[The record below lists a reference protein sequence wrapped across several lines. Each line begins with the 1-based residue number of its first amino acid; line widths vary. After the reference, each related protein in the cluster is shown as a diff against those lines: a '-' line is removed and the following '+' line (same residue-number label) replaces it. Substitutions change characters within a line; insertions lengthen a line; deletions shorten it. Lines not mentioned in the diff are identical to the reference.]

1 MTEQHEPQRSAG
13 RRPGARSEGAVEMV
27 DDDRALARLVATL
40 RSEPEYALDTEFM
53 AEKTYYP
60 QLCLLQLAW
69 PGGVALVDPF
79 ACDVRALAPLL
90 GEPATMVTH
99 AGGADLPIVER
110 ACGARPSRLFDTQLA
125 AGFVGLGQPS
135 LVSLVQAVLDVRLDK
150 GDQLSDWTR
159 RPLPASARRYA
170 AGDVAHLLPLAAA
183 LRAQIE
189 ELGRTDWLAAETELL
204 LRTPGRDADPDT
216 AWWRIKGARSLR
228 GSRAC
233 VAQAVAAWRERRAQ
247 ETDRPG
253 RFVMSDLALAAIV
266 QRPPSTLD
274 DLARIR
280 GAGSLPR
287 AVGRAVLEAVAQG
300 EAMDRA
306 QLREPPRHGDD
317 PALDAAVGLLAG
329 WTAQIAAGERVDAR
343 LLATREDVKA
353 VVNGRPSRLDDG
365 WRAAMVGE
373 DLHALVHG
381 DAVIRL
387 VGGGRRLSLERLPD
401 RSG

>member
-1 MTEQHEPQRSAG
+1 
-13 RRPGARSEGAVEMV
+13 VERIG
-27 DDDRALARLVATL
+27 DDRVLARVVETL
-40 RSEPEYALDTEFM
+40 RSEPEYGLDTEFM

-60 QLCLLQLAW
+60 QLCLVQLAW
-69 PGGVALVDPF
+69 PGGVVLVDPF
-79 ACDVRALAPLL
+79 ACDVRALAPVLD
-90 GEPATMVTH
+90 EPATMVTH
-99 AGGADLPIVER
+99 AGGADVPIIER
-110 ACGARPSRLFDTQLA
+110 ACGARPRRLFDTQLA

-135 LVSLVQAVLDVRLDK
+135 LVSLVHSVLDVRLDK
-150 GDQLSDWTR
+150 GDQLADWTR
-159 RPLPASARRYA
+159 RPLPASARQYA
-170 AGDVAHLLPLAAA
+170 AADVAHLLPLAAS
-183 LRAQIE
+183 LRTRIE
-189 ELGRTDWLAAETELL
+189 QLGRVEWVAAETDLL

-228 GSRAC
+228 GRRAC

-247 ETDRPG
+247 ETDRPA
-253 RFVMSDLALAAIV
+253 RFVLSDLALAAVV

-287 AVGRAVLEAVAQG
+287 AVGRGILEAVAQG
-300 EAMDRA
+300 NAMDRA
-306 QLREPPRHGDD
+306 ELREPPRHGDD
-317 PALDAAVGLLAG
+317 PALDAAVGLLTG
-329 WTAQIAAGERVDAR
+329 WAAQVASGERVDAR

-387 VGGGRRLSLERLPD
+387 VGDGRRLSLERRPD
-401 RSG
+401 RSE

>member
-1 MTEQHEPQRSAG
+1 MIG
-13 RRPGARSEGAVEMV
+13 
-27 DDDRALARLVATL
+27 DDRVLARVVETL
-40 RSEPEYALDTEFM
+40 RSEPEYGLDTEFM

-60 QLCLLQLAW
+60 QLCLVQLAW
-69 PGGVALVDPF
+69 PGGVVLVDPF
-79 ACDVRALAPLL
+79 ACDVRALAPVLD
-90 GEPATMVTH
+90 EPATMVTH
-99 AGGADLPIVER
+99 AGGADVPIIER
-110 ACGARPSRLFDTQLA
+110 ACGARPRRLFDTQLA

-135 LVSLVQAVLDVRLDK
+135 LVSLVHSVLDVRLDK
-150 GDQLSDWTR
+150 GDQLADWTR
-159 RPLPASARRYA
+159 RPIPASARQYA
-170 AGDVAHLLPLAAA
+170 AADVAHLLPLAAS
-183 LRAQIE
+183 LRTRIE
-189 ELGRTDWLAAETELL
+189 QLGRVEWVAAETDLL

-228 GSRAC
+228 GRRAC

-247 ETDRPG
+247 ETDRPA
-253 RFVMSDLALAAIV
+253 RFVLSDLALAAVV

-287 AVGRAVLEAVAQG
+287 AVGRGILEAVAQG
-300 EAMDRA
+300 NAMDRA
-306 QLREPPRHGDD
+306 ELREPPRHGDD
-317 PALDAAVGLLAG
+317 PALDAAVGLLTG
-329 WTAQIAAGERVDAR
+329 WAAQVASGERVDAR

-387 VGGGRRLSLERLPD
+387 VGDGRRLSLERRPD
-401 RSG
+401 RSE